1 MKLICEGRKTSGR
14 GFVLLAPPQSHLLP
28 FREVVDDDSRHQR
41 LLTGAQKL
49 RGEIYVRDGA
59 IQPWELSAGGRHI
72 QQADARSWH
81 LMTVDERD
89 RVTSCIRYY
98 AHRPGV
104 SFSDLAISRCA
115 AAQSA
120 EFGSKVREAVQDE
133 LAYAS
138 QRGFYYVELGG
149 WAISPEIRCTSEAL
163 RMLLTVYALAQF
175 MGGALGVSTAT
186 TRHHSS
192 SILRRVGGRPLMA
205 RGTEVPSYVDPHYN
219 CEMELLSFDST
230 SPDAHYDKWIR
241 ECRTALVDVPVVSS
255 ETQDTDVALL
265 HLHEAITRQQDQPAN
280 LVTANL

>member
-1 MKLICEGRKTSGR
+1 MRLICEGRKTSGR
-14 GFVLLAPPQSHLLP
+14 GFVLLAPPQSHSIP
-28 FREVVDDDSRHQR
+28 FHEVVDDDSRYQR
-41 LLTGAQKL
+41 LLADAQKL

-59 IQPWELSAGGRHI
+59 IQPWELSTGGRHI
-72 QQADARSWH
+72 QRADALSWH
-81 LMTVDERD
+81 LLTVDERE

-104 SFSDLAISRCA
+104 SFSDLAISKCA

-120 EFGSKVREAVQDE
+120 EFGYKVREAVQDE

-149 WAISPEIRCTSEAL
+149 WAISEEMRRTSEAL
-163 RMLLTVYALAQF
+163 RMLLTVYALAQL

-186 TRHHSS
+186 TQHHSS

-205 RGTEVPSYVDPHYN
+205 RGAEVPTYRDPHYN

-241 ECRTALVDVPVVSS
+241 ECRAALVDLPVISN
-255 ETQDTDVALL
+255 EKPDTDTMALL
-265 HLHEAITRQQDQPAN
+265 RLHQALSHSEQP
-280 LVTANL
+280 V